1 MERHLETEQMS
12 TLIQFRVSG
21 EDEKSILNAARFA
34 GMRPAEYVRHSA
46 KLAANRPDAALAR
59 IEERLIA
66 LEERLDGLSPTNNT
80 QHMGPSAQVN
90 GIEADALI
98 KEIRREVRTGFNA
111 ILALLDGEAL
121 PDIPHS
127 QASPDRPN

>member
-1 MERHLETEQMS
+1 MERHLESERMS
-12 TLIQFRVSG
+12 TLIQFRISG

-46 KLAANRPDAALAR
+46 RLAANRPDAALAR

-66 LEERLDGLSPTNNT
+66 LEERLDGLAPTSNRG
-80 QHMGPSAQVN
+80 QIGPVTRVN
-90 GIEADALI
+90 GIEVDALV

-127 QASPDRPN
+127 QAPPDRPN